1 MTPRLAALILPIAA
15 LSACVPATTLPTR
28 PAPPAAAPVVDA
40 CGAAE
45 LQDLVGQPQAAA
57 SAITFAVPVRIIQPG
72 SAVTMDFREDRL
84 NVEVGTDGN
93 IARIFCG

>member
-1 MTPRLAALILPIAA
+1 MTPRLALILPFVA
-15 LSACVPATTLPTR
+15 LPACVPAT
-28 PAPPAAAPVVDA
+28 PAPLPAEPPAIDA

-45 LQDLVGQPQAAA
+45 LQDLVGQPQATV
-57 SAITFAVPVRIIQPG
+57 SAITFAVPVRIIQPD

-84 NVEVGTDGN
+84 NVEVGADGN

>member
-1 MTPRLAALILPIAA
+1 MIPRLALILPLVA
-15 LSACVPATTLPTR
+15 LPACMPA
-28 PAPPAAAPVVDA
+28 APPPVAVEPPVVDA

-45 LQDLVGQPQAAA
+45 LQDLVGQPEATA

-72 SAVTMDFREDRL
+72 SAVTMDFRQDRL
-84 NVEVGTDGN
+84 NVEVGADGN